1 MDWQQ
6 GTIYDAGYEVK
17 LALQTSEAERHTIMS
32 SPRVLVVD
40 DDRSNS
46 AIVSRVLA
54 SQGYLVDVADDGRAA
69 LEMVRRQDYQL
80 AVVDY
85 QMPGMNGVEL
95 FREARCL
102 QPKLLGV
109 FLTAYANINTVFPAI
124 EAGVERV
131 LAKPLNADELV
142 CLAKELIGP
151 ASGAET
157 A

>member
-1 MDWQQ
+1 MQSPEIEHHA
-6 GTIYDAGYEVK
+6 TM
-17 LALQTSEAERHTIMS
+17 H

-40 DDRSNS
+40 DDRSN
-46 AIVSRVLA
+46 AALVSRVLA
-54 SQGYLVDVADDGRAA
+54 SKGYTVDVAADGKSA
-69 LEMVRRQDYQL
+69 LELVRERSYQL

-102 QPKLLGV
+102 QPALLGV

-131 LAKPLNADELV
+131 LAKPLDAEEL
-142 CLAKELIGP
+142 LRLTKDLIGP
-151 ASGAET
+151 GADGQP